1 MHTSHQTRGSR
12 RRTGTAQREHIV
24 SKKSKNRTEGK
35 GKLPREA
42 KHALPICDRVV
53 ENPEHTWRIA
63 LLPNETFVVA
73 EDAPLLQLVI
83 QRICTGHVR
92 SYCRARVLRSHAG
105 KITVQ
110 RLAYGTIVI
119 ENLDDAPAIAQ
130 MEFLPRGKL
139 YEEAI

>member
-83 QRICTGHVR
+83 QNVGPAMFEVTVERK
-92 SYCRARVLRSHAG
+92 SFVLMPG
-105 KITVQ
+105 KMTVM
-110 RLAYGTIVI
+110 LAYGTIVI

-130 MEFLPRGKL
+130 MEFLPRGKS